1 MSQLEDST
9 IAHESQERPVSSG
22 LGARIVRRFVAG
34 LEFGRLRVVLPSGAV
49 IDKAGL
55 EDGPDATIVVKR
67 WRMLRRLIASGDI
80 GFAEGYMDG
89 DWTTPDLTAVIRL
102 AARNDAALAP
112 AITGS
117 VVMRLANRIFH
128 MLHPN
133 TRKGARKN
141 IEAHYDLGND
151 FYKQWLDPSMLYS
164 SAIWT
169 EETRTLEQ
177 AQQHRLN
184 RIREKMELSG
194 GEDVL
199 EIGCGW
205 GALAEHLAV
214 AADAKVTGITLSP
227 SQLAWA
233 RDVVEKA
240 GKADQVDLR
249 IQDYRDVE
257 GKFDRIVSI
266 EMFEAVGEAY
276 WGSYFDAIK
285 RGLKQGGSALLQII
299 SIEEKR
305 YASYRK
311 NADFIQKYV
320 FPGGFLPSD
329 SALSTEIRNAGLALK
344 EVEHFG
350 KSYARTLAD
359 WCVRFRAAW
368 PSIAALGFDERFKR
382 LWEYY
387 LCYCEAGFEEGS
399 INVGFYTLT
408 HADG

>member
-1 MSQLEDST
+1 MSQLEDSA
-9 IAHESQERPVSSG
+9 ISVDGHDRPDASG
-22 LGARIVRRFVAG
+22 LGARMVRRFIAG

-49 IDKAGL
+49 IEKSGL
-55 EDGPDATIVVKR
+55 EDGPDAMIVVRR
-67 WRMLRRLIASGDI
+67 WRMLRRVVASGDI
-80 GFAEGYMDG
+80 GFAEAYMDG

-102 AARNDAALAP
+102 AARNSDALAP

-117 VVMRLANRIFH
+117 VAMRLANRIFH
-128 MLHPN
+128 LLRPN

-169 EETRTLEQ
+169 PETATLDE
-177 AQQHRLN
+177 AQQHRLD
-184 RIREKMELSG
+184 RIRGSLELKG
-194 GEDVL
+194 GETVL

-214 AADAKVTGITLSP
+214 EADAKVTGITLSP

-233 RDVVEKA
+233 KDVVARA
-240 GKADQVDLR
+240 GKGGQVDLR
-249 IQDYRDVE
+249 IQDYRDVD
-257 GKFDRIVSI
+257 GKYDRIVSI

-276 WGSYFDAIK
+276 WPSYFDTIRRCLK
-285 RGLKQGGSALLQII
+285 RGGTALLQII

-305 YASYRK
+305 YDAYRK
-311 NADFIQKYV
+311 NADFIQKYI

-329 SALSTEIRNAGLALK
+329 SALATEIRNAGLVLK
-344 EVEHFG
+344 DVEHFG

-368 PSIAALGFDERFKR
+368 PAIAALGFDQRFQR

-399 INVGFYTLT
+399 INVGFYTLK

>member
-1 MSQLEDST
+1 MSQFEDSA
-9 IAHESQERPVSSG
+9 ISVDGHDRPG
-22 LGARIVRRFVAG
+22 ANGIGARMVRRFIAG

-49 IDKAGL
+49 VEKSGL
-55 EDGPDATIVVKR
+55 EDGPDAMIVVRR
-67 WRMLRRLIASGDI
+67 WRMLRRIVSSGDI
-80 GFAEGYMDG
+80 GFAEAYMDG

-102 AARNDAALAP
+102 AARNSDALAP

-117 VVMRLANRIFH
+117 VAMRLANRIFH
-128 MLHPN
+128 MLRPN

-169 EETRTLEQ
+169 PETATLDQ
-177 AQQHRLN
+177 AQQHRLD
-184 RIREKMELSG
+184 RIREKLELEG
-194 GEDVL
+194 GETVL

-214 AADAKVTGITLSP
+214 EADATVTGITLSP

-233 RDVVEKA
+233 KDVVDRS
-240 GKADQVDLR
+240 GKGDQVDLR
-249 IQDYRDVE
+249 IQDYRDVD
-257 GKFDRIVSI
+257 GRYDRIVSI

-276 WGSYFDAIK
+276 WPSYFDTIRRCLR
-285 RGLKQGGSALLQII
+285 RGGTALLQII

-305 YASYRK
+305 YDAYRK
-311 NADFIQKYV
+311 NADFIQKYI

-329 SALSTEIRNAGLALK
+329 SALATEIRNAGLVLK

-368 PSIAALGFDERFKR
+368 PAIAALGFDQRFQR

-399 INVGFYTLT
+399 INVGFYTLK

>member
-1 MSQLEDST
+1 MSQLEDSAFP
-9 IAHESQERPVSSG
+9 IERRARPAASG
-22 LGARIVRRFVAG
+22 LGAHLVQRVIAR
-34 LEFGRLRVVLPSGAV
+34 LEYGRLRVVLPSGAT
-49 IDKAGL
+49 IEKTGR
-55 EDGPDATIVVKR
+55 EDGPDAVVVIKR
-67 WRMLRRLIASGDI
+67 WRMLRRLVASGDI
-80 GFAEGYMDG
+80 GFAEAYMDG

-102 AARNDAALAP
+102 AARNNDALAP

-117 VVMRLANRIFH
+117 RLMRLANRAYH
-128 MLHPN
+128 LLHPN

-151 FYKQWLDPSMLYS
+151 FYKEWLDASMLYS

-169 EETRTLEQ
+169 DETETLEQ
-177 AQQHRLN
+177 AQQHRLR
-184 RIREKMELSG
+184 RIQEKLELAG
-194 GEDVL
+194 GETVL

-205 GALAEHLAV
+205 GALAEHLAIE
-214 AADAKVTGITLSP
+214 ADAEVTGITLSP
-227 SQLAWA
+227 SQLSWA
-233 RDVVEKA
+233 QDVA
-240 GKADQVDLR
+240 QRSGKAERIDLR

-257 GKFDRIVSI
+257 GTYDRIVSI
-266 EMFEAVGEAY
+266 EMFEAVGETY
-276 WGSYFDAIK
+276 WPSYFNTLRRSLK
-285 RGLKQGGSALLQII
+285 RGGAAVLQII

-305 YASYRK
+305 FEAYRK

-329 SALSTEIRNAGLALK
+329 SALASEVRRAGLVLK

-359 WCVRFRAAW
+359 WRSRFRIAW
-368 PSIAALGFDERFKR
+368 PSVAALGFDERFKR

-399 INVGFYTLT
+399 INVGFYTLQ
-408 HADG
+408 HAEG